1 MKKRLNTALMCFLFV
16 IVGTGVLYA
25 QTDKV
30 YMKDKTDWKDF
41 EEQNGVVFSQKV
53 VEYHDNINDQH
64 KEFYLVRI
72 TNTTNE
78 NMRIQAKRTL
88 WYDGKCFNCE
98 ADDDE
103 YKLDIKLP
111 AGEEITGDPV
121 KNRNNALVIFKKFLK
136 YPDIKEVTK
145 FEFQNLTVKL
155 N

>member
-1 MKKRLNTALMCFLFV
+1 MKKIKNIAITSFFL
-16 IVGTGVLYA
+16 IVTICSSYA
-25 QTDKV
+25 QSEKI
-30 YMKDKTDWKDF
+30 YMKDRSDWKDF

-78 NMRIQAKRTL
+78 AMLIQAKRTL
-88 WYDGKCFNCE
+88 WYDGKCFNCDS
-98 ADDDE
+98 DDDE
-103 YKLDIKLP
+103 YKLNIKL
-111 AGEEITGDPV
+111 AGDEEITGDPV